1 MIIVMPVVMIIVM
14 PVVSV
19 MMPIIINRSE
29 ITGIGRDPCR
39 KRRDGCGLRN
49 SGNGRGDRGCSN
61 ENGGSIRHGVFL
73 GLVSCLQ

>member
-1 MIIVMPVVMIIVM
+1 
-14 PVVSV
+14 
-19 MMPIIINRSE
+19 
-29 ITGIGRDPCR
+29 
-39 KRRDGCGLRN
+39 LRN